1 MPSDLPRPVR
11 AAAGFAFHG
20 APHMTADNVIQ
31 FVPRIRSVP
40 TLVETE
46 EAKAAEFLCG
56 APALIGDAF
65 TDTAPAEM
73 NPEETE

>member
-1 MPSDLPRPVR
+1 
-11 AAAGFAFHG
+11 
-20 APHMTADNVIQ
+20 MTADNVIQ

-56 APALIGDAF
+56 APALIVGDAF
-65 TDTAPAEM
+65 TFADTAPAEM
-73 NPEETE
+73 NPEETAC